1 MHATYTH
8 AQHENIMDIIIVNYS
23 TLLNICMQEPSK
35 IECVPS
41 YGVLITQRQL
51 EAENK
56 SNGSTRLIRN
66 LMSAYFSLEEVANW
80 YFMCMWH
87 LLPSVHHLF
96 AMLYMNVRRPYCV

>member
-51 EAENK
+51 DEAENK
-56 SNGSTRLIRN
+56 SNSSTRLIRN
-66 LMSAYFSLEEVANW
+66 LMSAYFSLEEVAK
-80 YFMCMWH
+80 
-87 LLPSVHHLF
+87 SVFHVYVAFTSLCTSFICSVIHE
-96 AMLYMNVRRPYCV
+96 C